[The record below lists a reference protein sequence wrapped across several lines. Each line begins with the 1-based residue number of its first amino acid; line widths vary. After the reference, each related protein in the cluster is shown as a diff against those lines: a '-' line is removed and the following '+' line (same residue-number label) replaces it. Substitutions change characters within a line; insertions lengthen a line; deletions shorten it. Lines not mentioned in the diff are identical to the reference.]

1 MEENTTLE
9 NGNVGLPQ
17 TAEELQMLL
26 QKEGDRRV
34 SEALKKADRKKDEAV
49 KEAQRL
55 AQMSEQEKFKY
66 EIEQRESALK
76 EREEK
81 LTLAEN
87 KIEASKILAAKGL
100 PISLV
105 DFVVATNAE
114 TMATRIKDLESA
126 FTEAVKVEVEN
137 RLKSNRP
144 IVGAQKQKVD
154 YSKMCLEDIQ
164 AIFRNGG
171 LT

>member
-1 MEENTTLE
+1 MEENTNLNTNE
-9 NGNVGLPQ
+9 VGLPQ
-17 TAEELQMLL
+17 TLEELQMML

-66 EIEQRESALK
+66 EIEQRETALQ

-81 LTLAEN
+81 LALAEN
-87 KIEASKILAAKGL
+87 QIEATKILASKGL

-105 DFVVATNAE
+105 DLVIATDAE
-114 TMATRIKDLESA
+114 AMANRIKGLETA
-126 FTEAVKVEVEN
+126 FTEAVKTEVES
-137 RLKSNRP
+137 RLKSSRP
-144 IVGAQKQKVD
+144 IAGTSKTKID
-154 YSKMCLEDIQ
+154 YSKMSLADIQ
-164 AIFRNGG
+164 ASLKNGG
-171 LT
+171 

>member
-1 MEENTTLE
+1 MEENTNINET
-9 NGNVGLPQ
+9 GLPQ
-17 TAEELQMLL
+17 SAEELQMML

-81 LTLAEN
+81 LALAEN
-87 KIEASKILAAKGL
+87 KIEATKILAEKGL

-105 DFVVATNAE
+105 DFVIATYAE
-114 TMATRIKDLESA
+114 TMASRIKDLETA
-126 FTEAVKVEVEN
+126 FTEAVKVEVES

-144 IVGAQKQKVD
+144 VAGAARVKAD
-154 YSKMCLEDIQ
+154 YSKMTLAEIQ
-164 AIFRNGG
+164 ASLKNGG
-171 LT
+171 